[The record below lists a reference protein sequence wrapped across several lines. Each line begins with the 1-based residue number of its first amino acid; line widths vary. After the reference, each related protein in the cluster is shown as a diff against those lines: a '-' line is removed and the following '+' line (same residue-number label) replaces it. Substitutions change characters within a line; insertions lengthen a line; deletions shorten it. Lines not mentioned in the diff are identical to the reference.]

1 METGKPEKILRK
13 LSKFLL
19 EINQEKGLP
28 EPLQAAIMIKMNKEE
43 AENIIRDI
51 VNQHIFDLI
60 DIDGECEDR
69 EDIEKALEILIVK

>member
-1 METGKPEKILRK
+1 MIK
-13 LSKFLL
+13 
-19 EINQEKGLP
+19 
-28 EPLQAAIMIKMNKEE
+28 MIKMNKEE

>member
-1 METGKPEKILRK
+1 MHALLGIRSLE
-13 LSKFLL
+13 LSNIWDNKSKK
-19 EINQEKGLP
+19 ELP

>member
-1 METGKPEKILRK
+1 
-13 LSKFLL
+13 
-19 EINQEKGLP
+19 LP

-43 AENIIRDI
+43 AETIIRDI
-51 VNQHIFDLI
+51 VHQHIFDLI

>member
-1 METGKPEKILRK
+1 MLALLGIRSLE
-13 LSKFLL
+13 LSNIWDNKSKK
-19 EINQEKGLP
+19 ELP

>member
-1 METGKPEKILRK
+1 MHALLGIRSQKHFKRWDNK
-13 LSKFLL
+13 SK
-19 EINQEKGLP
+19 KGLP

>member
-1 METGKPEKILRK
+1 MHALLGIRSQKHFKRWDNK
-13 LSKFLL
+13 SKK
-19 EINQEKGLP
+19 ELP

>member
-1 METGKPEKILRK
+1 MLALLGIRSLE
-13 LSKFLL
+13 LSNIWDNKSKK
-19 EINQEKGLP
+19 ELP
-28 EPLQAAIMIKMNKEE
+28 EPLQAAIKMNKEE

>member
-1 METGKPEKILRK
+1 MLALLGIRSLE
-13 LSKFLL
+13 LSNIWDNKSK
-19 EINQEKGLP
+19 KGLP

>member
-1 METGKPEKILRK
+1 MLALLGIRSLEQSNIWDNK
-13 LSKFLL
+13 SKK
-19 EINQEKGLP
+19 ELP